1 MRNKTFF
8 AVFRFA
14 VVLCALLGLSASA
27 WAQAG
32 GFSWSDGVERLI
44 SKRGFAPR
52 VCRLSDGRILAGIET
67 SEGIQTLASAD
78 QGETW
83 TAPVQASFRP
93 GKRCANVNF
102 YRDGQSL
109 YLAYRA
115 VERGADRVY
124 TSLQVSV
131 SQDEG
136 RSWKHHSTV
145 AEYREPRGGVW
156 EPCLGTLN
164 GRLTCFYANDAASV
178 MKSGFQNIEYKVWD
192 GTQWTDRT
200 VVSDGNRHHSRD
212 GMPVWTRLSS
222 GVYVCVIESTHRA
235 TMGFPFVV
243 CVMYSAD
250 GQNWSE
256 PVEIYRPAALHSK
269 AGAPGVAEL
278 PDGRLAV
285 SFQTDEDSVGK
296 GDHESVMKTIVSDG
310 SDVKNLTRSSFGPAE
325 SVFGAVSVWTG
336 IACFDG
342 VLYAAAGTRSGGKI
356 KFIKLP
362 VRTP

>member
-8 AVFRFA
+8 AVFRFT
-14 VVLCALLGLSASA
+14 VVLCALVGLSASA
-27 WAQAG
+27 FAEPG

-44 SKRGFAPR
+44 SKCGFAPR

-78 QGETW
+78 RGETW
-83 TAPVQASFRP
+83 TEPVQASFWP
-93 GKRCANVNF
+93 DKRCANVNF
-102 YRDGQSL
+102 YREGQNL

-115 VERGADRVY
+115 VKRGAKELY

-131 SQDEG
+131 SRDEG

-164 GRLTCFYANDAASV
+164 GKLVCFYANDAASV

-192 GTQWTDRT
+192 GEQWTGRT
-200 VVSDGNRHHSRD
+200 VVSDGNRHRSRD

-222 GVYVCVIESTHRA
+222 GVYVCVIESTHCA
-235 TMGFPFVV
+235 SEGFPFVI
-243 CVMYSAD
+243 CSIYSED
-250 GQNWSE
+250 GKNWSE
-256 PVEIYRPAALHSK
+256 PVEIFRPGTLNSK
-269 AGAPGVAEL
+269 AGAPGIAEL

-285 SFQTDEDSVGK
+285 SFQTDEDSAAK
-296 GDHESVMKTIVSDG
+296 GDPNSVMKTIVSDG
-310 SDVKNLTRSSFGPAE
+310 SDVKTLTRSSFGPAE
-325 SVFGAVSVWTG
+325 SVFGAVSIWTG
-336 IACFDG
+336 ITCFDG
-342 VLYAAAGTRSGGKI
+342 VLYAAAGMHSGAKM
-356 KFIKLP
+356 KFIE
-362 VRTP
+362 VF